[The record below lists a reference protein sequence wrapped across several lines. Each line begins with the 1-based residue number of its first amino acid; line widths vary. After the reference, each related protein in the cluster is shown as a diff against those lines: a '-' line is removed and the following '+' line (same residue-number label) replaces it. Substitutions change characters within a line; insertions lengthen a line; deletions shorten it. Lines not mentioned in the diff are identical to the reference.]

1 MKKGFTLAELLG
13 VIAVLGIIALITL
26 PAIDKSLDKGKSE
39 LYDTQ
44 IQQLKKGLKDYLS
57 ENIKQMPKDD
67 GEILC
72 KSIDE
77 LQKNGNLPLDIKNPK
92 TNESFSLKTK
102 VCVQKITNNEFKY
115 YVNEVS

>member
-13 VIAVLGIIALITL
+13 VIAVLGIIALITV

-57 ENIKQMPKDD
+57 ENIKQMPKND
-67 GEILC
+67 GETLC

-92 TNESFSLKTK
+92 TNESFSLETK

-115 YVNEVS
+115 YVDEVS